1 MKFLRELLAAI
12 LGVFI
17 AFGIMF
23 LFFMIIGSSL
33 GSSDVIVVKDKSVL
47 EINLNS
53 PIRDDYSVSDPFAEL
68 FGETDAD
75 VLELHE
81 IINAIENAKTDDKI
95 KGISLDAMW
104 INAGLAQTQAIR
116 DLSLIHI

>member
-23 LFFMIIGSSL
+23 IFFMIIGSSL
-33 GSSDVIVVKDKSVL
+33 GSADAIVVKDKSVL

-53 PIRDDYSVSDPFAEL
+53 PVRDDYSVSDPFAEL
-68 FGETDAD
+68 FGETDSD

-81 IINAIENAKTDDKI
+81 IISAIENAKTDDKI
-95 KGISLDAMW
+95 KD
-104 INAGLAQTQAIR
+104 TQSEFIF
-116 DLSLIHI
+116 I